1 MEIYLLL
8 FFILILAIFLGLE
21 LISKIPSTL
30 HTPLMSGANA
40 ISGITLVGALT
51 LQTDGTLQMVLAFC
65 AIAFASINVF
75 GGYLVTNRMLKMV
88 KKK

>member
-51 LQTDGTLQMVLAFC
+51 LQTDGILQMVLAFC

-75 GGYLVTNRMLKMV
+75 GGYLVTNRMLKMF

>member
-75 GGYLVTNRMLKMV
+75 GGYLVTNRRLKMF